1 MIYLCI
7 ILDSMGGIVSHK
19 IILFYIATNGMPMIA
34 FNPKDLNQKNEKTSS
49 TETSSEDSSQ
59 KEKKVENGNKQEVM
73 EPTMMIGTPIFFSG
87 VPKYC
92 YNKMYKKK
100 QKPFTER
107 EGDWICNSCKN
118 LNFAFRV
125 ECNRCK
131 LPKERSNLLLKQFN
145 NINLFQSEK

>member
-1 MIYLCI
+1 
-7 ILDSMGGIVSHK
+7 
-19 IILFYIATNGMPMIA
+19 MPMIA

-49 TETSSEDSSQ
+49 ETSSEDSQ
-59 KEKKVENGNKQEVM
+59 KEKKVEKDVM

-107 EGDWICNSCKN
+107 EGVQKFKFC
-118 LNFAFRV
+118 
-125 ECNRCK
+125 
-131 LPKERSNLLLKQFN
+131 
-145 NINLFQSEK
+145 FQSRMQ

>member
-1 MIYLCI
+1 
-7 ILDSMGGIVSHK
+7 
-19 IILFYIATNGMPMIA
+19 MPMIA
-34 FNPKDLNQKNEKTSS
+34 FNPKDLNQKNEKNSS
-49 TETSSEDSSQ
+49 ETSSEDSQ
-59 KEKKVENGNKQEVM
+59 KEKKVEKDVM

-131 LPKERSNLLLKQFN
+131 LPKGADSKAHCNEEKNNNKESSQEKKPYQRSQRYHKHKKN
-145 NINLFQSEK
+145 NNYYGNKNNRNESGKE